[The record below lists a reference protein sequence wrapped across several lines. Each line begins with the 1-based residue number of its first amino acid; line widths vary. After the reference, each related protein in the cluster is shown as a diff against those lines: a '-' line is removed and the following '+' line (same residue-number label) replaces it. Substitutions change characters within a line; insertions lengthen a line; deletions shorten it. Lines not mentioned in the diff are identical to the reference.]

1 MNEMTNMKWLT
12 QLWLLTDS
20 TDKWS
25 LSDCDSKPTKTCL
38 WLRMLR
44 INSELLWPSDQAD
57 WSQTYCLADWSSHK
71 LNSNFSQ
78 SSFRAIFVHQWNS
91 LSQKLS
97 VICLMMRYENK
108 SSLFAYFC
116 FEIALSKNP
125 EIAAIS
131 FWRTIVWCAPK
142 GGNYPVLWDFWPKR
156 GERFFWDG
164 DVWD

>member
-1 MNEMTNMKWLT
+1 MRWQMKWLT
-12 QLWLLTDS
+12 VTPLLTISSPDWLDPDS
-20 TDKWS
+20 DW
-25 LSDCDSKPTKTCL
+25 DYSKPTKTCI

-78 SSFRAIFVHQWNS
+78 SSFRTIFVNQWNS

-108 SSLFAYFC
+108 SSLFGYFC

-131 FWRTIVWCAPK
+131 FQRTIVRLSVLPF
-142 GGNYPVLWDFWPKR
+142 PVL
-156 GERFFWDG
+156 
-164 DVWD
+164 

>member
-1 MNEMTNMKWLT
+1 MRWQMKTDCDSWLT
-12 QLWLLTDS
+12 DLTDLTDS
-20 TDKWS
+20 K
-25 LSDCDSKPTKTCL
+25 TKTCL
-38 WLRMLR
+38 WLRM
-44 INSELLWPSDQAD
+44 WPSDQAD

-78 SSFRAIFVHQWNS
+78 SSFRAIFVNQWNS

-131 FWRTIVWCAPK
+131 FRRTIVWCAPK

-156 GERFFWDG
+156 GEWFFEMGMCGINSKRG
-164 DVWD
+164 DFEEFHKK